1 MFGLRQAELAP
12 PCRCRFIRLFNLLPK
27 ATKNQG
33 KAAAAAAASVGGRPA
48 AALPDTS
55 PCDVPVRPMLV
66 SRWSMLGTGWDS
78 TALSS
83 LDTV

>member
-1 MFGLRQAELAP
+1 MLVR
-12 PCRCRFIRLFNLLPK
+12 
-27 ATKNQG
+27 
-33 KAAAAAAASVGGRPA
+33 SWPA
-48 AALPDTS
+48 QALPDTS